1 MDWIE
6 PTDADFRGLLV
17 HPGSRQMLK
26 KLVYLPGYFAVSTIT
41 AIARF
46 FFVSLLIRNLGAAE
60 FGRWSLFEPV
70 VVVLSQLVLLGVNFG
85 LIKQINQDKL
95 SPIAAVRALLLA
107 GQPLL
112 IGVSTAVFFVSF
124 RLGLSWPGP
133 LFLALLIYTESIFLL
148 LFSSYRASGSIGG
161 FAVSSFLKVLAF
173 LTVLVLALYDRLPA
187 FHKAEDVIFWSFWA
201 SLVGLASGFLA
212 VRLLHFRRFFT
223 TRRRRVSHWRIYGDA
238 VRYGLPLLATGL
250 LAMAIEF
257 AARYILDFYI
267 DRGQL
272 ATYVIYAKLSSIV
285 EVLIITP
292 FGLWWPTERFRWL
305 ESRDGGRRFFRAV
318 SVGMLV
324 VLLVAAGVLWLA
336 SEWVVSWFAPGVP
349 SNRHVALLL
358 IFSMVARGMA
368 YPLNVGALKEGKT
381 HWNIYGAL
389 AAATVNG
396 GLCLFL
402 IPRAGIVGAA
412 YATIFSHICYT
423 AFLTVISQRIH
434 PVPLPYLTMV
444 GLILISALLIVAVS
458 RYLEA
463 VPSLLKA
470 LIFSAISLIVFTPIV
485 APMLRVKNAE

>member
-1 MDWIE
+1 
-6 PTDADFRGLLV
+6 
-17 HPGSRQMLK
+17 MLK
-26 KLVYLPGYFAVSTIT
+26 RLAYLPGYFVVTTTT

-60 FGRWSLFEPV
+60 FGRWSLFEPA
-70 VVVLSQLVLLGVNFG
+70 VVVLSQLVLLGINFG
-85 LIKQINQDKL
+85 IIKQISQDRL
-95 SPIAAVRALLLA
+95 SPIVALRALFLA

-112 IGVSTAVFFVSF
+112 IVVGTAVFFVSF
-124 RLGLSWPGP
+124 RLGLAWPGP
-133 LFLALLIYTESIFLL
+133 LFLALLIYTESIFTL
-148 LFSSYRASGSIGG
+148 LFSSYRAAGSMGG

-173 LTVLVLALYDRLPA
+173 LIVLVLALHYHLPKV
-187 FHKAEDVIFWSFWA
+187 HKAEDIITWSFWT

-212 VRLLHFRRFFT
+212 VRLLHFKQFFT
-223 TRRRRVSHWRIYGDA
+223 PEERHESHWRIYIDA

-257 AARYILDFYI
+257 AARYILNLYI
-267 DRGQL
+267 DHAQL

-292 FGLWWPTERFRWL
+292 FGLWWPTERFLWL
-305 ESRDGGRRFFRAV
+305 ESKDGGRRFFRAV
-318 SVGMLV
+318 SVAMLV
-324 VLLVAAGVLWLA
+324 ALLVAAGTLWLA
-336 SEWVVSWFAPGVP
+336 SDWVVSWFAPGVP
-349 SNRHVALLL
+349 PNRHVALLL

-389 AAATVNG
+389 TAAVVNG
-396 GLCLFL
+396 ALCFLL
-402 IPRAGIVGAA
+402 IPRFGIVGAA
-412 YATIFSHICYT
+412 YATILSHICYT

-434 PVPLPYLTMV
+434 PVPLPYLTMG
-444 GLILISALLIVAVS
+444 GLIIISALLIIAVS

-470 LIFSAISLIVFTPIV
+470 LVFSAISLMVFTPIV
-485 APMLRVKNAE
+485 LPLLRVKNAE

>member
-1 MDWIE
+1 
-6 PTDADFRGLLV
+6 
-17 HPGSRQMLK
+17 MLK
-26 KLVYLPGYFAVSTIT
+26 KLANLPGYFAVTTIT

-60 FGRWSLFEPV
+60 FGRWSLFEPI

-85 LIKQINQDKL
+85 LIKQINQDRL
-95 SPIAAVRALLLA
+95 SPVAVVRALFLA
-107 GQPLL
+107 GQPLS
-112 IGVSTAVFFVSF
+112 IGVSATVFLVSF

-173 LTVLVLALYDRLPA
+173 LAVLVVALHYRLPM

-201 SLVGLASGFLA
+201 SLVGLSSGFLA
-212 VRLLHFRRFFT
+212 VRLLHFRQFFT
-223 TRRRRVSHWRIYGDA
+223 RSRRPESHWRVYGDA
-238 VRYGLPLLATGL
+238 VRSGLPLLATGL

-257 AARYILDFYI
+257 AGRYILDSFI

-272 ATYVIYAKLSSIV
+272 ATYVVYVKLSTIV
-285 EVLIITP
+285 EVLVITP

-305 ESRDGGRRFFRAV
+305 ESKDGGRRFFRAA
-318 SVGMLV
+318 SVGMLA

-336 SEWVVSWFAPGVP
+336 SEWVVSWFGPGIP

-381 HWNIYGAL
+381 HWNVYGAL
-389 AAATVNG
+389 AAAVVNIA
-396 GLCLFL
+396 LCFIL

-412 YATIFSHICYT
+412 YATIASHICYT

-434 PVPLPYLTMV
+434 PVPLPYVTMG
-444 GLILISALLIVAVS
+444 GLIIISALLIFAVS
-458 RYLEA
+458 TYLGA
-463 VPSLLKA
+463 LPPLLKA
-470 LIFSAISLIVFTPIV
+470 LVFSGISLIVFTPIV
-485 APMLRVKNAE
+485 LPLLKVKNAE